1 MKQYPQ
7 KKQASQKQASQK
19 QASQDQTSQQTTSL
33 ERDTANRAGKS
44 SAKHSAPERPGLAVN
59 SAINLIASAEAIRP
73 GCLWVV
79 ATPIGNLEDITAR
92 ALRCLNEADL
102 IYCED
107 TRTSATLLRHYGI
120 STSTRSLHEHNEAQ
134 RIAEIQAQLQNGK
147 NVALISDAGTPLISD
162 PGFVLVAALRQ
173 AGLPVFAIPGASA
186 LTAALSVSGL
196 ACQRFIFEGFLP
208 AASKARRDQ
217 LQLVAGE
224 QRTLVFYEASHRIV
238 ESIGDMASIFGADR
252 PAAVVKELSKHF
264 ERCIGGNLAQISAQ
278 FAASPELSKGEFVVI
293 VSGAAAKEPG
303 LESARQLLITLQ
315 TELAPAQA
323 ARIAAKLT
331 GLSKRALY
339 SLMNSVEDVEA

>member
-7 KKQASQKQASQK
+7 KKQAGQK
-19 QASQDQTSQQTTSL
+19 QTSQQDPAQAPALAKRT
-33 ERDTANRAGKS
+33 DKS
-44 SAKHSAPERPGLAVN
+44 SVKHSAPARPGLATNAV
-59 SAINLIASAEAIRP
+59 INPLSSLEAVRP

-79 ATPIGNLEDITAR
+79 ATPIGNLEDMTAR
-92 ALRCLNEADL
+92 ALRCLKEAEV

-120 STSTRSLHEHNEAQ
+120 ATATRSLHEHNEAQ
-134 RIAEIQAQLQNGK
+134 RIGEIQAQLQLGK

-162 PGFVLVAALRQ
+162 PGFMLVAALRQ
-173 AGLPVFAIPGASA
+173 ASLPVFAIPGASA

-238 ESIGDMASIFGADR
+238 ESIGDMADIFGADR

-278 FAASPELSKGEFVVI
+278 FAVSPELCKGEFVVI
-293 VSGAAAKEPG
+293 VSGAAAREPG
-303 LESARQLLITLQ
+303 LESARQLLTTLQ

-339 SLMNSVEDVEA
+339 GLMNSGADIED